1 MVSVRLINKILEDAE
16 YNTETKY
23 ADDLIN
29 WSIPGDYFL
38 FNQTST
44 KTNHK
49 ADQEFGAVI
58 FELKSRLSTEG
69 KRDAFT
75 FFWLSVHHI

>member
-1 MVSVRLINKILEDAE
+1 MVSARLINKMLQGAD
-16 YNTETKY
+16 YNTETKN

-29 WSIPGDYFL
+29 WSIPEDYFL

-49 ADQEFGAVI
+49 AHQEFGPTI
-58 FELKSRLSTEG
+58 FELKFRQEV
-69 KRDAFT
+69 KRMLLHSSD
-75 FFWLSVHHI
+75 